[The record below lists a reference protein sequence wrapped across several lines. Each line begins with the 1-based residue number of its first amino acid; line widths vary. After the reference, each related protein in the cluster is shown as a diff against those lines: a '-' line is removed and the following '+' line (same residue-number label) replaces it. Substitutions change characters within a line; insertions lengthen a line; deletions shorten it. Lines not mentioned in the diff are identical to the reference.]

1 MSMIVD
7 FHFAVQSDHATHG
20 GVGTSHGE
28 QISEMIVTPN
38 ILKESTTTNK
48 LRHVD
53 RSQPCLGSLT
63 KPTIQI
69 GFSRS
74 QKVVSISLITLLI
87 LFSQLSPI
95 ATIFVFKDY
104 NTFRVRMYHR

>member
-7 FHFAVQSDHATHG
+7 FHFAVHSDHATHG
-20 GVGTSHGE
+20 GVGASHGE

-53 RSQPCLGSLT
+53 RSQLCLGSLT